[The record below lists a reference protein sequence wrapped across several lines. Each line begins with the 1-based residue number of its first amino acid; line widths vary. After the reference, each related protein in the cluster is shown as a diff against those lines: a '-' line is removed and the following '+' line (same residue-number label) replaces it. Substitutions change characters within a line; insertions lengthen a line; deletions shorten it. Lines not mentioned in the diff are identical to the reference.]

1 MKHFIIAFEAVF
13 PFFFY
18 IAFGFLAV
26 RLKWTK
32 EEFMKGLNQLV
43 FKAFFPF
50 MMFNNFYSQRGK
62 LNFNGSYIGFCIVSV
77 LILLAVLWVTVPKI
91 VREPPRTGVVIQAIY
106 RTNTVLFAIPL
117 MENLYGS
124 EGTLLATTVVAVIVP
139 LYNVAAVILLEY
151 FRGGKVRISDL
162 LKKIATN
169 PLIMG
174 AAAGCLVLLL
184 KIELPNA
191 LAKPISEFA
200 AMSTPLAL
208 FVLGASL
215 KVTSMKKNRKVI
227 AGVVLVKMVLLPA
240 VTVAVSL
247 FAGMSPIERGVY
259 LVMFA
264 APVAASSYPM
274 AQNMGGDGD
283 LAGEIVVATTA
294 VSVFTIFC
302 WIFFL
307 TMAGLM

>member
-139 LYNVAAVILLEY
+139 LYNVAAVIILEY

>member
-91 VREPPRTGVVIQAIY
+91 VREPPRTGGVIQAIY

-139 LYNVAAVILLEY
+139 LYNVAAVIILEY

-169 PLIMG
+169 PPNMG